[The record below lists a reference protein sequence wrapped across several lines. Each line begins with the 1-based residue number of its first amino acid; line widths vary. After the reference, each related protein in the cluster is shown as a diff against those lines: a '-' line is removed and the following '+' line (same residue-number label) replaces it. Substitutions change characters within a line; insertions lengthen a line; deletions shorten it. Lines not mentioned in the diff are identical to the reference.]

1 MFVVVVTDE
10 LDSINFPV
18 EGNIALVTDAAHYL
32 TITIKQINN
41 MIKLTNNVSTN
52 KIAYIPTKLNEISAD
67 FLKTITKTINLN
79 NYQCLVALVT
89 KTKLF
94 DFAAYIGNPNTSREF
109 SVTPILAKI
118 NNTADLPISVEVG
131 NKIIT
136 SRTEIE
142 RGVHISVPTM
152 CSSTRLSA
160 FIQED
165 KELFKKILTGQLM
178 DEKGVNI
185 AQMTIYI
192 VEFKILPVNA
202 IYAAVNA
209 SFTKYVTTNDIF
221 QESIGG
227 NNGADIT
234 ESDAVTGVN
243 PRPNRT
249 PGSEEGTTEGTI
261 EGTTTP
267 TEPTESTKPA
277 TPTDCDTDTPLH

>member
-10 LDSINFPV
+10 LDHIKFPV
-18 EGNIALVTDAAHYL
+18 EGNIALVTDTAHYL
-32 TITIKQINN
+32 TTTIKQINN

-131 NKIIT
+131 DKIIT
-136 SRTEIE
+136 SRSEIE
-142 RGVHISVPTM
+142 RGIHISVPTM

-178 DEKGVNI
+178 DEEGVNI
-185 AQMTIYI
+185 AQKTIYI

-202 IYAAVNA
+202 LYAAVNA
-209 SFTKYVTTNDIF
+209 SFTKYVTTNDMF
-221 QESIGG
+221 QEVVG
-227 NNGADIT
+227 
-234 ESDAVTGVN
+234 
-243 PRPNRT
+243 
-249 PGSEEGTTEGTI
+249 GSEEAIEPAAEEATDVNETT
-261 EGTTTP
+261 
-267 TEPTESTKPA
+267 A
-277 TPTDCDTDTPLH
+277 VN

>member
-1 MFVVVVTDE
+1 
-10 LDSINFPV
+10 
-18 EGNIALVTDAAHYL
+18 
-32 TITIKQINN
+32 

-67 FLKTITKTINLN
+67 FFKTITKTINLN

-94 DFAAYIGNPNTSREF
+94 DFAAYIGNPNTNREF

-118 NNTADLPISVEVG
+118 NDVADLPISVKVG
-131 NKIIT
+131 DKIIT

-142 RGVHISVPTM
+142 RGIHISVPTM

-178 DEKGVNI
+178 DEEGVNI
-185 AQMTIYI
+185 AQKTICI

-202 IYAAVNA
+202 LYAAVDT
-209 SFTKYVTTNDIF
+209 SFTKYVTANDIF
-221 QESIGG
+221 QEVVGG
-227 NNGADIT
+227 GDDND
-234 ESDAVTGVN
+234 
-243 PRPNRT
+243 
-249 PGSEEGTTEGTI
+249 
-261 EGTTTP
+261 
-267 TEPTESTKPA
+267 
-277 TPTDCDTDTPLH
+277 DTPAN

>member
-1 MFVVVVTDE
+1 
-10 LDSINFPV
+10 
-18 EGNIALVTDAAHYL
+18 
-32 TITIKQINN
+32 

-118 NNTADLPISVEVG
+118 NNTADLPIAVEVG

-221 QESIGG
+221 QEYIGG
-227 NNGADIT
+227 SNGADIT
-234 ESDAVTGVN
+234 ESDAVTGVKPN
-243 PRPNRT
+243 PNRT
-249 PGSEEGTTEGTI
+249 PGSEEGTTEGIT

-267 TEPTESTKPA
+267 TEPA
-277 TPTDCDTDTPLH
+277 TPTDSNTDTPAN

>member
-1 MFVVVVTDE
+1 
-10 LDSINFPV
+10 
-18 EGNIALVTDAAHYL
+18 
-32 TITIKQINN
+32 
-41 MIKLTNNVSTN
+41 
-52 KIAYIPTKLNEISAD
+52 
-67 FLKTITKTINLN
+67 
-79 NYQCLVALVT
+79 
-89 KTKLF
+89 
-94 DFAAYIGNPNTSREF
+94 
-109 SVTPILAKI
+109 
-118 NNTADLPISVEVG
+118 
-131 NKIIT
+131 
-136 SRTEIE
+136 
-142 RGVHISVPTM
+142 M

-209 SFTKYVTTNDIF
+209 SFTKYVITNDIF

-243 PRPNRT
+243 PNPNRT
-249 PGSEEGTTEGTI
+249 PGAESTNGSTT

-267 TEPTESTKPA
+267 TESIEPT
-277 TPTDCDTDTPLH
+277 TPTNCDTDTPLK

>member
-1 MFVVVVTDE
+1 
-10 LDSINFPV
+10 
-18 EGNIALVTDAAHYL
+18 
-32 TITIKQINN
+32 

-94 DFAAYIGNPNTSREF
+94 DFAAYIGNPNTNREF

-165 KELFKKILTGQLM
+165 KELFKSILKGNLL
-178 DEKGVNI
+178 DEEGNNI
-185 AQMTIYI
+185 AKETIYI
-192 VEFKILPVNA
+192 VEFKILPINS
-202 IYAAVNA
+202 IFAAVNA
-209 SFTKYVTTNDIF
+209 SFTKYVTINDKF
-221 QESIGG
+221 QDTLDKDGNIKPKPNTPTDTPAGG
-227 NNGADIT
+227 DIT
-234 ESDAVTGVN
+234 DENLDMGSETGQITTA
-243 PRPNRT
+243 PNRT
-249 PGSEEGTTEGTI
+249 PAEEQ
-261 EGTTTP
+261 
-267 TEPTESTKPA
+267 PA
-277 TPTDCDTDTPLH
+277 EEQPAGDNPDNGHTV

>member
-1 MFVVVVTDE
+1 
-10 LDSINFPV
+10 
-18 EGNIALVTDAAHYL
+18 
-32 TITIKQINN
+32 

-227 NNGADIT
+227 SNGDDIT
-234 ESDAVTGVN
+234 EQDAIKAPN
-243 PRPNRT
+243 ANPNRT
-249 PGSEEGTTEGTI
+249 PGAESSTESNTESTTES
-261 EGTTTP
+261 TTEET
-267 TEPTESTKPA
+267 TPTESTKPA
-277 TPTDCDTDTPLH
+277 TTTDPFNGNTTGN

>member
-1 MFVVVVTDE
+1 
-10 LDSINFPV
+10 
-18 EGNIALVTDAAHYL
+18 
-32 TITIKQINN
+32 

-94 DFAAYIGNPNTSREF
+94 DFAAYIGNPNTNREF

-178 DEKGVNI
+178 DEEGTNI
-185 AQMTIYI
+185 AQKTIYI

-202 IYAAVNA
+202 IYAAVNT

-227 NNGADIT
+227 GEEVVELAAEEGAD
-234 ESDAVTGVN
+234 VN
-243 PRPNRT
+243 ET
-249 PGSEEGTTEGTI
+249 P
-261 EGTTTP
+261 
-267 TEPTESTKPA
+267 A
-277 TPTDCDTDTPLH
+277 AN

>member
-1 MFVVVVTDE
+1 
-10 LDSINFPV
+10 
-18 EGNIALVTDAAHYL
+18 
-32 TITIKQINN
+32 

-178 DEKGVNI
+178 DEENTNI
-185 AQMTIYI
+185 AQKTIYI
-192 VEFKILPVNA
+192 VK
-202 IYAAVNA
+202 
-209 SFTKYVTTNDIF
+209 
-221 QESIGG
+221 
-227 NNGADIT
+227 
-234 ESDAVTGVN
+234 
-243 PRPNRT
+243 
-249 PGSEEGTTEGTI
+249 
-261 EGTTTP
+261 
-267 TEPTESTKPA
+267 
-277 TPTDCDTDTPLH
+277 

>member
-1 MFVVVVTDE
+1 
-10 LDSINFPV
+10 
-18 EGNIALVTDAAHYL
+18 
-32 TITIKQINN
+32 
-41 MIKLTNNVSTN
+41 
-52 KIAYIPTKLNEISAD
+52 
-67 FLKTITKTINLN
+67 
-79 NYQCLVALVT
+79 
-89 KTKLF
+89 
-94 DFAAYIGNPNTSREF
+94 
-109 SVTPILAKI
+109 
-118 NNTADLPISVEVG
+118 
-131 NKIIT
+131 
-136 SRTEIE
+136 
-142 RGVHISVPTM
+142 M

-243 PRPNRT
+243 PNPNRT
-249 PGSEEGTTEGTI
+249 PGAESGTGSGTESTNGGTA

-267 TEPTESTKPA
+267 SESTQPV
-277 TPTDCDTDTPLH
+277 TPTDSNTDTPAN

>member
-1 MFVVVVTDE
+1 
-10 LDSINFPV
+10 
-18 EGNIALVTDAAHYL
+18 
-32 TITIKQINN
+32 

-94 DFAAYIGNPNTSREF
+94 DFSAYIGNPNTSREF

-227 NNGADIT
+227 SNGNDIT
-234 ESDAVTGVN
+234 GSDAVTGVN
-243 PRPNRT
+243 PNPNRA
-249 PGSEEGTTEGTI
+249 PGAESGTESANGSTT

-267 TEPTESTKPA
+267 AESIEPA
-277 TPTDCDTDTPLH
+277 TPTDSNTDTPAN

>member
-1 MFVVVVTDE
+1 
-10 LDSINFPV
+10 
-18 EGNIALVTDAAHYL
+18 
-32 TITIKQINN
+32 
-41 MIKLTNNVSTN
+41 MIKLTNNVSTS

-136 SRTEIE
+136 SRSEIE

-227 NNGADIT
+227 SNGADIT
-234 ESDAVTGVN
+234 KSDAVTGVN
-243 PRPNRT
+243 PNPNRT
-249 PGSEEGTTEGTI
+249 PGAESGTGSGTESTNGGTA

-267 TEPTESTKPA
+267 AESTKPA
-277 TPTDCDTDTPLH
+277 TPTESNTNTPAN